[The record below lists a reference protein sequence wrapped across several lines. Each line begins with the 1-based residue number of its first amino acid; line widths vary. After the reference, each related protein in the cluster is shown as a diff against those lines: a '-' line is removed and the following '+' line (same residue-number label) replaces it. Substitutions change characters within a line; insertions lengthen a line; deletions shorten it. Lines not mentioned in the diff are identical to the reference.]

1 MLKVQLR
8 SLEQEDVV
16 LQETGTARA
25 LGVNLDPELCQGSL
39 EVFCEITKI
48 FDLISAKG
56 WVKGAMLL
64 TCDRCLKGFESP
76 YKLFFE
82 VHYRSKPEDFPLEP
96 EEEVITEGE
105 TEIIYYQGD
114 ALDIAEQVRQT
125 VLLSVPMRALC
136 REDCRGFCG
145 RCGCD
150 LNVEQCRCAEPP
162 TDPRWS
168 ALKNIKI

>member
-8 SLEQEDVV
+8 SLEHEDVV
-16 LQETGTARA
+16 LQVTGLAKA
-25 LGVNLDPELCQGSL
+25 LGVDLDPELCQGSL
-39 EVFCEITKI
+39 EVCCEITKN

-56 WVKGAMLL
+56 WVKSAMLL
-64 TCDRCLKGFESP
+64 TCDRCLKEFESP
-76 YKLFFE
+76 YKSFFE
-82 VHYRSKPEDFPLEP
+82 VYYRPKPEDFHLEP
-96 EEEVITEGE
+96 EEEVISEGE

-114 ALDIAEQVRQT
+114 ELNIAEQVRQT

-145 RCGCD
+145 GCGCN

-162 TDPRWS
+162 TDPRWN
-168 ALKNIKI
+168 ALKNLKF